1 MIRFEKLSV
10 PETIYLFIDAEAA
23 DEYIN
28 GTFGTIAEDKFTA
41 GAGFCA
47 IMQVEKGDK
56 AYSDKFTVKKGER
69 VRVADL
75 EKAPGLIV
83 NITSDELPT
92 EGAVKDASL
101 VADENGML
109 KVGSGN
115 KSLKVIEVTD
125 YGVRAVINVQAGE

>member
-10 PETIYLFIDAEAA
+10 PETIYPFIDAEAT

-56 AYSDKFTVKKGER
+56 AYTDKFTVKKGER

-83 NITSDELPT
+83 NITSDELP
-92 EGAVKDASL
+92 ESVEKDNVL

-125 YGVRAVINVQAGE
+125 YGVRAVIDVQAGE

>member
-10 PETIYLFIDAEAA
+10 PETIYPFIDAEASE
-23 DEYIN
+23 EYIN

-56 AYSDKFTVKKGER
+56 AYTDKFTVKKGER

-83 NITSDELPT
+83 NITSDELP
-92 EGAVKDASL
+92 ESVEKDNVL

-125 YGVRAVINVQAGE
+125 YGVRAVIDVQAGE